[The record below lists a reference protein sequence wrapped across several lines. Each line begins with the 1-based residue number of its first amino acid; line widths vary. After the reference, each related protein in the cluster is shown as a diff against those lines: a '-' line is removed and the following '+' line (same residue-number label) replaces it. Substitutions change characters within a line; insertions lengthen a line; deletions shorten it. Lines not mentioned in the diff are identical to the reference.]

1 MKDVLS
7 YKDYIASVH
16 FNAHD
21 EVFYGSVEG
30 IDDLITFEG
39 SSVTELR
46 RAFEEAIDDYLELC
60 KTHGK
65 AIEKSYKGSFNVRV
79 TPEIHKKA
87 KRIAQV
93 QGLSLNQ
100 FVQRA
105 LEDEVRKIE
114 VGV

>member
-30 IDDLITFEG
+30 
-39 SSVTELR
+39 
-46 RAFEEAIDDYLELC
+46 IDDYLELC